1 MNEIIGDIAQKNP
14 MMGGMLM
21 MGMQAMNQI
30 EANTEEWKDR
40 LRKEWQETKNMPRKM
55 KKRRRKEILI
65 DWSIANWSP
74 FNDYTF

>member
-1 MNEIIGDIAQKNP
+1 MNEIIGDIARKSP

-21 MGMQAMNQI
+21 MGLQSMNEI
-30 EANTEEWKDR
+30 EERNEQWKER
-40 LRKEWQETKNMPRKM
+40 LRKEWQETKKMPRKM

-74 FNDYTF
+74 FNEYKF